1 LGPPPSRL
9 FGSCGGV
16 RAVAQ
21 VRAPA
26 KKPSEAEARGKDGGM
41 LRPLMAED
49 SFAALMKQAQDR
61 GTTTGRRLTAGEVL
75 KVRVMQIAGDSVF
88 VDCGTPGDGR
98 IARAE
103 LENDAGELKVAV
115 GAVIE
120 ATVMDPRA
128 DGPRLSVG
136 FGRRGTVDTSALELA
151 RTSGTP
157 VVGTVERAV
166 KGGLEVTIG
175 GISAFCPASQVDLT
189 YTADLAPFV
198 GQELELLVLE
208 IREGGRSVVVSR
220 RALLEHRRKEAATEL
235 AAQLVPGA
243 DVDGTVKSVNKHG
256 AVIDLGGIDG
266 FVHISELARHRV
278 ERAEDAV
285 TIGDT
290 VRARVLSVEPSDKG
304 PRVKLSMKV
313 LVAPDAK
320 SAPTPDEVLRASVVS
335 VAPRG
340 VTVST
345 AKGEGYIPL
354 SELGL
359 PPGADHRRAF
369 PAGKELDVVLV
380 SNAGGRI
387 RFSATQVSRV
397 EERRNFRD
405 YGKEGGGPPARGF
418 GRLGDLLR
426 ERLGLPPEPE
436 PAPEPP
442 RAAPPPV
449 PAPEAAPAQ
458 AARHTAPAPRATTPR
473 SESPAPKT
481 TAKAPS
487 TQPPDSRRDDPPG
500 IVRRK
505 KP

>member
-1 LGPPPSRL
+1 
-9 FGSCGGV
+9 
-16 RAVAQ
+16 
-21 VRAPA
+21 
-26 KKPSEAEARGKDGGM
+26 
-41 LRPLMAED
+41 MADD

-61 GTTTGRRLTAGEVL
+61 GTTTGRRLQAGEVL

-98 IARAE
+98 IARVE
-103 LENDAGELKVAV
+103 LENDKGELKVAV
-115 GAVIE
+115 GAVLD
-120 ATVMDPRA
+120 ATVMDPRP

-136 FGRRGTVDTSALELA
+136 LGRRGTVDTSALELA

-175 GISAFCPASQVDLT
+175 GISAFCPASQVDLS

-208 IREGGRSVVVSR
+208 LREGGRSVVVSR
-220 RALLEHRRKEAATEL
+220 RALLEQRRKEAATEL
-235 AAQLVPGA
+235 AAQLVAGA
-243 DVDGTVKSVNKHG
+243 DVDGTVKSLNKHG

-313 LVAPDAK
+313 LVAPDATH
-320 SAPTPDEVLRASVVS
+320 APAPDEVLRASVIS
-335 VAPRG
+335 VAARG

-345 AKGEGYIPL
+345 PKGEGYIPH

-359 PPGADHRRAF
+359 APGADHRRAF

-397 EERRNFRD
+397 EERKNFRD
-405 YGKEGGGPPARGF
+405 YGKEGGGPPPSGF

-442 RAAPPPV
+442 RAAMPAVPAPAPAAAAPPPV
-449 PAPEAAPAQ
+449 ATPAA
-458 AARHTAPAPRATTPR
+458 AARVEAPRVAPPQQKPAT
-473 SESPAPKT
+473 
-481 TAKAPS
+481 PS
-487 TQPPDSRRDDPPG
+487 QPPDSRRDDPPG

-505 KP
+505 RP

>member
-1 LGPPPSRL
+1 
-9 FGSCGGV
+9 
-16 RAVAQ
+16 
-21 VRAPA
+21 
-26 KKPSEAEARGKDGGM
+26 
-41 LRPLMAED
+41 MAED

-61 GTTTGRRLTAGEVL
+61 GTTTGRRLTAGEVV

-98 IARAE
+98 IPRAE
-103 LENDAGELKVAV
+103 LENDKGELKVAV
-115 GAVIE
+115 GTVLD
-120 ATVMDPRA
+120 ATVMDPRP

-136 FGRRGTVDTSALELA
+136 LGRRGIVDTSALELA

-175 GISAFCPASQVDLT
+175 GVTAFCPASQVDLT

-220 RALLEHRRKEAATEL
+220 RALLEQRRKEAATEL
-235 AAQLVPGA
+235 AARLTPGA
-243 DVDGTVKSVNKHG
+243 DVEGTVKALNKHG

-266 FVHISELARHRV
+266 FVHVSELARHRV

-285 TIGDT
+285 SVGDA

-304 PRVKLSMKV
+304 PRIKLSLKA
-313 LVAPDAK
+313 LAAQDAT
-320 SAPTPDEVLRASVVS
+320 SAPAPDEVLKATVVS
-335 VAPRG
+335 AGPRG

-345 AKGEGYIPL
+345 AKGEGYVPL
-354 SELGL
+354 TELGL

-380 SNAGGRI
+380 SNAGGRV

-397 EERRNFRD
+397 EERKNFRD

-418 GRLGDLLR
+418 GNLGDLLR
-426 ERLGLPPEPE
+426 ERLGLPPEPT

-442 RAAPPPV
+442 RAAPAPPPSV
-449 PAPEAAPAQ
+449 PAPGKAPPVAAPQ
-458 AARHTAPAPRATTPR
+458 AAPSAPP
-473 SESPAPKT
+473 
-481 TAKAPS
+481 PS
-487 TQPPDSRRDDPPG
+487 SRRSDPDG
-500 IVRRK
+500 IVRRR

>member
-1 LGPPPSRL
+1 
-9 FGSCGGV
+9 
-16 RAVAQ
+16 
-21 VRAPA
+21 
-26 KKPSEAEARGKDGGM
+26 M
-41 LRPLMAED
+41 LRPVMAED

-98 IARAE
+98 IARVE
-103 LENDAGELKVAV
+103 LENDQGELKVAV
-115 GAVIE
+115 GAVID

-136 FGRRGTVDTSALELA
+136 LGRRGSVDTSALELA

-157 VVGTVERAV
+157 VVGSVDRAV

-175 GISAFCPASQVDLT
+175 GLSAFCPASQVDLT

-198 GQELELLVLE
+198 GQELEFLVLE

-220 RALLEHRRKEAATEL
+220 RALLETRRKEAATEL
-235 AAQLVPGA
+235 ASQLVPGA
-243 DVDGTVKSVNKHG
+243 DVDGTVKAVNKHG

-345 AKGEGYIPL
+345 PKGEGYIPL

-359 PPGADHRRAF
+359 APGADHRRAF

-442 RAAPPPV
+442 RAVPPAVPVSEAAPPPV
-449 PAPEAAPAQ
+449 AARPATPAPAAE
-458 AARHTAPAPRATTPR
+458 APRVEAPTPK
-473 SESPAPKT
+473 A

-487 TQPPDSRRDDPPG
+487 SQPPDSRRDDPPG

>member
-1 LGPPPSRL
+1 
-9 FGSCGGV
+9 
-16 RAVAQ
+16 
-21 VRAPA
+21 
-26 KKPSEAEARGKDGGM
+26 M

-98 IARAE
+98 IPRAE

-115 GAVIE
+115 GAIID

-136 FGRRGTVDTSALELA
+136 LGRRGTIDTSALELA

-157 VVGTVERAV
+157 VVGKVERAV

-175 GISAFCPASQVDLT
+175 GIAAFCPASQVDLT
-189 YTADLAPFV
+189 YTADLTPFV

-208 IREGGRSVVVSR
+208 IRENGRSVVVSR

-235 AAQLVPGA
+235 ASQLVPGI
-243 DVDGTVKSVNKHG
+243 DVEGTVKSLNKHG
-256 AVIDLGGIDG
+256 AVVDLGGIDG

-285 TIGDT
+285 TVGDA

-304 PRVKLSMKV
+304 PRVKLSLKA
-313 LVAPDAK
+313 LVAPDAVN
-320 SAPTPDEVLRASVVS
+320 APAPDEVLKASVVS
-335 VAPRG
+335 VGPRG
-340 VTVST
+340 VMVKTS
-345 AKGEGYIPL
+345 KGEGYVPL

-369 PAGKELDVVLV
+369 PAGKEFDVVLV
-380 SNAGGRI
+380 SGAGGRA
-387 RFSATQVSRV
+387 RFSVTQVSRV

-405 YGKEGGGPPARGF
+405 YGKDGSGPPGRGF

-426 ERLGLPPEPE
+426 ERLGLPPEQE
-436 PAPEPP
+436 PPPEPP
-442 RAAPPPV
+442 KSPPPPPPIAVSSAPVPAKAAPPSPPK
-449 PAPEAAPAQ
+449 PAPSAPPK
-458 AARHTAPAPRATTPR
+458 PAPTSAPPSSGR
-473 SESPAPKT
+473 SD
-481 TAKAPS
+481 
-487 TQPPDSRRDDPPG
+487 PDG
-500 IVRRK
+500 VVRRRK
-505 KP
+505 A